1 MSLGCKFTNMNN
13 LLIKAV
19 FSFVLCIGVSYSQ
32 NNNLPLKNGRLETP
46 GTATIFTNW
55 ENRALNGGVAQYS
68 IESSDVAPESNHCL
82 KSQIITL
89 TDKGY
94 EVNTKYVHP
103 FTVSNQTSYTVSF
116 YAKFESINNTI
127 NSATLK
133 LAFNSTDGSNPYQGK
148 NFNISTDWERY
159 TFELSFNSS
168 SNQNTFS
175 IWYLYRRSN
184 FLHR

>member
-82 KSQIITL
+82 KSQITTL

-94 EVNTKYVHP
+94 EVNTKYAIHLLLVIKPH
-103 FTVSNQTSYTVSF
+103 TRYL
-116 YAKFESINNTI
+116 YAKFESITI
-127 NSATLK
+127 L
-133 LAFNSTDGSNPYQGK
+133 LIQ
-148 NFNISTDWERY
+148 
-159 TFELSFNSS
+159 
-168 SNQNTFS
+168 Q
-175 IWYLYRRSN
+175 
-184 FLHR
+184 H